1 MKRALKKREEAVLKN
16 TPGSDDT
23 PVENIEN
30 LNTLVNPKVNRR
42 VGKQAAMI
50 GLAISMGATSLLVTR
65 QSDEAH
71 AAASVG
77 GQKVTSIIP
86 AASDTTVKFASI
98 KPETQTVVSARIPKN
113 SIILEPTAIS
123 QLPGLEARLQVTE
136 SEMSDPVTVSTSWK
150 SQSPAAQGLSSETA
164 NLTGEPQLQVLK
176 NTDTSDEN
184 NAQLKAQ
191 QEFALNRLQEKSN
204 RLRKSLAELRSE
216 ETENLSKTDRGST
229 EPKGIANLEELS
241 TVNND
246 NNKDL
251 LSEFTQRPETNK
263 SNSQGLTKP
272 RQITALSGHRN
283 YEVKP
288 GDTLAAIASRYNI
301 SISELVQANNLINPD
316 DLKISQRLTIPASE
330 IKSFRAIQV
339 PTVLNSNRTYSTT
352 VPQPGNSPVTTPS
365 IYPSLPVAS
374 SQLPVYTNNDSV
386 SIPIPVIANQQQKL
400 YTETESTSINAEGL
414 GGDIPI
420 PTISQQ
426 PQQAQKSSEEGAS
439 TTDHQG
445 LRGLHAD
452 IERLRQRYRNQKS
465 GNADTLVATEPE
477 KAPTPVSQGQTNS
490 LEADIERLRQQY
502 RNQKSGNANTL
513 VATEPEKAPTP
524 VSQGQTNSLE
534 ADIERLRQQYRNQKS
549 GNADTLVA
557 TEPEKAPIPVSVV
570 TGSHTAPSSPTTGGQ
585 NSSIPISVPSYGSQ
599 SANSQNR
606 TRGNQAINPE
616 FSGKFTSSDQKST
629 TFPSSADISDS
640 LGNRRGTIVTPQLQP
655 QLPPLAAVDQYL
667 PQPIDATTPPLSTA
681 STTYMWPA
689 QGVLTSGYGRRWGRM
704 HRGIDIANATG
715 TPIYAAADGVV
726 ETSGWNRGG
735 FGILVDIRHSDGSL
749 TRYAHNNRT
758 LVRVGQQVTKGQQ
771 IAEMGSTGFSTGPH
785 THFEIHPSGK
795 GAIDPIAF
803 LPKERL

>member
-272 RQITALSGHRN
+272 RQIPALSGHRN

-316 DLKISQRLTIPASE
+316 QLKISQRLTIPASE

-339 PTVLNSNRTYSTT
+339 PTVLNSNSTYSSTAR
-352 VPQPGNSPVTTPS
+352 QPGNSPVTTPS

-400 YTETESTSINAEGL
+400 YTETESTSINADGL

-420 PTISQQ
+420 PTISEQT
-426 PQQAQKSSEEGAS
+426 QQAQKSSEEGAS

-452 IERLRQRYRNQKS
+452 IERLRQR
-465 GNADTLVATEPE
+465 
-477 KAPTPVSQGQTNS
+477 
-490 LEADIERLRQQY
+490 
-502 RNQKSGNANTL
+502 
-513 VATEPEKAPTP
+513 
-524 VSQGQTNSLE
+524 
-534 ADIERLRQQYRNQKS
+534 YRNQKS

-629 TFPSSADISDS
+629 TFSSSADISDS

>member
-16 TPGSDDT
+16 TPSSDDT

-30 LNTLVNPKVNRR
+30 LNTLVHPKVNRR

-77 GQKVTSIIP
+77 SQKVTSTIP

-98 KPETQTVVSARIPKN
+98 KPETQTVFSARIPKN

-136 SEMSDPVTVSTSWK
+136 SEMSDLVPVSTSWK
-150 SQSPAAQGLSSETA
+150 SQSPAAAQGLSTETA
-164 NLTGEPQLQVLK
+164 NLTGEPQLQVLE

-184 NAQLKAQ
+184 NTQLKAQ

-216 ETENLSKTDRGST
+216 ETKNLSKTDRGST
-229 EPKGIANLEELS
+229 QPKGIANLEELP
-241 TVNND
+241 TINND

-263 SNSQGLTKP
+263 SNSQALTKP
-272 RQITALSGHRN
+272 RQIPALSGHRN

-301 SISELVQANNLINPD
+301 SISELVHANNLSNPD
-316 DLKISQRLTIPASE
+316 QLKISQRLTVPASE
-330 IKSFRAIQV
+330 IKSFRAIHV
-339 PTVLNSNRTYSTT
+339 PTVLNSNSTYSSTAR
-352 VPQPGNSPVTTPS
+352 QPANSPVTTPS

-386 SIPIPVIANQQQKL
+386 SIPIPVITNQQQKV
-400 YTETESTSINAEGL
+400 YTDTESTSINAEGL

-420 PTISQQ
+420 PTILHQT
-426 PQQAQKSSEEGAS
+426 QQARKSAEEGAS

-452 IERLRQRYRNQKS
+452 IERLRERYRNQKS

-477 KAPTPVSQGQTNS
+477 KAPIPVSQGQTNS

-502 RNQKSGNANTL
+502 RNQKTGNANTL
-513 VATEPEKAPTP
+513 VATEPEKA
-524 VSQGQTNSLE
+524 
-534 ADIERLRQQYRNQKS
+534 I
-549 GNADTLVA
+549 
-557 TEPEKAPIPVSVV
+557 PIPVVIRN
-570 TGSHTAPSSPTTGGQ
+570 HTTPSSPTTGGQ

-606 TRGNQAINPE
+606 TRSNEAINPE

-629 TFPSSADISDS
+629 TFPSGTDISDS

-667 PQPIDATTPPLSTA
+667 PQPIDATTPPLSTT

-689 QGVLTSGYGRRWGRM
+689 RGVLTSGYGRRWGRM

-785 THFEIHPSGK
+785 THFEIHPSGR
-795 GAIDPIAF
+795 GAIDPVAF

>member
-477 KAPTPVSQGQTNS
+477 KAP
-490 LEADIERLRQQY
+490 
-502 RNQKSGNANTL
+502 
-513 VATEPEKAPTP
+513 
-524 VSQGQTNSLE
+524 
-534 ADIERLRQQYRNQKS
+534 
-549 GNADTLVA
+549 
-557 TEPEKAPIPVSVV
+557 IPVSVV

>member
-1 MKRALKKREEAVLKN
+1 MKKREEAVLKN
-16 TPGSDDT
+16 TPSSDDT

-30 LNTLVNPKVNRR
+30 LNTLVHPKVNRR

-77 GQKVTSIIP
+77 SQKVTSTIP

-123 QLPGLEARLQVTE
+123 QLPELEARLQVTE
-136 SEMSDPVTVSTSWK
+136 SEMSDPVPVSTSWK
-150 SQSPAAQGLSSETA
+150 SQSPAAQELSTETA
-164 NLTGEPQLQVLK
+164 NLTGEPQLQVLE

-184 NAQLKAQ
+184 NDQLKAQ

-216 ETENLSKTDRGST
+216 ETKNLSKTDRGST
-229 EPKGIANLEELS
+229 QPKGIANVEELS

-272 RQITALSGHRN
+272 RQIPALSGDRN

-288 GDTLAAIASRYNI
+288 GDTLAAIATRYNI
-301 SISELVQANNLINPD
+301 SISELVQANNLINPH

-339 PTVLNSNRTYSTT
+339 PTVLNSNKTYSSTA
-352 VPQPGNSPVTTPS
+352 PQPANSPVTTPS

-386 SIPIPVIANQQQKL
+386 SIPIPVIANQQQKV
-400 YTETESTSINAEGL
+400 YTDTEFTSINAEGL

-420 PTISQQ
+420 PTISEQT
-426 PQQAQKSSEEGAS
+426 QQAQKSSEEGAS

-477 KAPTPVSQGQTNS
+477 KAPTPIPQAQTNS
-490 LEADIERLRQQY
+490 LEAEIERLREKY
-502 RNQKSGNANTL
+502 RNQKSGNADTL

-524 VSQGQTNSLE
+524 VSQAQTNSLE

-557 TEPEKAPIPVSVV
+557 TEPEKAAIPIPVV
-570 TGSHTAPSSPTTGGQ
+570 TRSHTAPSSPTTGGQ

-795 GAIDPIAF
+795 GAIDPIAL

>member
-502 RNQKSGNANTL
+502 RNQKSGNA
-513 VATEPEKAPTP
+513 
-524 VSQGQTNSLE
+524 
-534 ADIERLRQQYRNQKS
+534 
-549 GNADTLVA
+549 DTLVA

>member
-1 MKRALKKREEAVLKN
+1 MKKREEAVLKN
-16 TPGSDDT
+16 TPSSDDT

-30 LNTLVNPKVNRR
+30 LNTTLVHPKVNRR

-98 KPETQTVVSARIPKN
+98 KPEIQTVFSARIPKN

-136 SEMSDPVTVSTSWK
+136 SEMSDLVPVSTSWK
-150 SQSPAAQGLSSETA
+150 SQSPAAQELSTETA
-164 NLTGEPQLQVLK
+164 NLTGEPQLQVLE

-216 ETENLSKTDRGST
+216 ETKNLSKTDRGST
-229 EPKGIANLEELS
+229 QPKGIANVEELS

-272 RQITALSGHRN
+272 RQIPALSGHRN

-288 GDTLAAIASRYNI
+288 GDTLAAIATRYNI

-339 PTVLNSNRTYSTT
+339 PTVLNSNSIYSSTA
-352 VPQPGNSPVTTPS
+352 PQPAKSPVTIPS

-374 SQLPVYTNNDSV
+374 SQLPVYTNNESV
-386 SIPIPVIANQQQKL
+386 SIPIPVIANQQQKV
-400 YTETESTSINAEGL
+400 YTDTESTSINDEGL

-420 PTISQQ
+420 PTISEQT
-426 PQQAQKSSEEGAS
+426 QQAQKSSEEGAS

-452 IERLRQRYRNQKS
+452 IERLRERYRNQKT

-477 KAPTPVSQGQTNS
+477 KAPIPVSQGQTNSLEAEIERLREKYRNQRSGNANTLVATEPEKAPTTIPQAQTNS

-513 VATEPEKAPTP
+513 VATEPEKA
-524 VSQGQTNSLE
+524 
-534 ADIERLRQQYRNQKS
+534 AI
-549 GNADTLVA
+549 
-557 TEPEKAPIPVSVV
+557 PIPVV
-570 TGSHTAPSSPTTGGQ
+570 TRGHTAPSSPTTGGQ
-585 NSSIPISVPSYGSQ
+585 NSSIPISVPSYGIQ

-616 FSGKFTSSDQKST
+616 FSGTFTSSDQKST
-629 TFPSSADISDS
+629 TFPTGTDISDS

-667 PQPIDATTPPLSTA
+667 PQPIDATTPPLSTT

-689 QGVLTSGYGRRWGRM
+689 RGVLTSGYGRRWGRM